1 MALSAARWGAGLRPF
16 GLGGGEYFTDVLL
29 SLCSREAEGPQV
41 FLENVAGPVPWEER
55 FVLTNVKLMS

>member
-1 MALSAARWGAGLRPF
+1 MQRGGGQGSGPLAW
-16 GLGGGEYFTDVLL
+16 GGGEYFTDVLL